1 MKKYM
6 AILLCLVWLLSLAGC
21 SSSTGSGDEILLTKS
36 TESTEE
42 NPEGSTASQAETQQ
56 TEAGDA
62 APFTFVTDGVALTPG
77 ESFDAS
83 ALPEPDSTFQVPS
96 CAIDGSDN
104 VYNYGTFELTA
115 YDDGSGET
123 IYSILFIDPNLTT
136 PEGLALG
143 DNVEKMISLYG
154 EDFQQEGTGYTYT
167 SGDTQLC
174 IIAQDD
180 VVNSIEYLL
189 ILP

>member
-1 MKKYM
+1 MKKYI
-6 AILLCLVWLLSLAGC
+6 AILLCLVWLLTLAGC
-21 SSSTGSGDEILLTKS
+21 SSSTGSEDEILLTKS

-56 TEAGDA
+56 TEAGDT

-77 ESFDAS
+77 EPFDAS
-83 ALPEPDSTFQVPS
+83 ALPEPESTFQVPS

-167 SGDTQLC
+167 SGGTQLC